1 MTPFPESLEGSAQ
14 GEGMEFLGKA
24 ALITGGGGGIS
35 GAIACELARGGADI
49 VLNDIDEN
57 LALSVQQDVQALGR
71 RAEVIVADVTR
82 AQEVEALFKHV
93 TDLFGRI
100 DILVNSTGFSQIRM
114 VEDIEETDWHRALDV
129 NLTAV
134 FLCCKAAIPIM
145 KAQGR
150 GKIVT
155 MSTVSAHRA
164 SIFSGAHYVAA
175 KTGLL
180 GLTRELAYE
189 LAPFNIQVNA
199 VCPGTTFTPQLAARV
214 PQARRDLLLGMVPT
228 GRFATPEDHAYA
240 VAFLASEKA
249 NFITGISLDVD
260 GGSLLSWMDYET
272 FVAARGKSPG
282 IGRQD

>member
-1 MTPFPESLEGSAQ
+1 
-14 GEGMEFLGKA
+14 MECDGKV

-49 VLNDIDEN
+49 VLNDIDEM
-57 LALSVQQDVQALGR
+57 LACSVQREVQALGR

-82 AQEVEALFKHV
+82 AQEVETLFKRV
-93 TDLFGRI
+93 MELYGRL

-114 VEDIEETDWHRALDV
+114 VEDIEESDWHRALDV

-145 KAQGR
+145 KAQGS

-214 PQARRDLLLGMVPT
+214 PQSRRDLLLGMVPT
-228 GRFATPEDHAYA
+228 GRFALPQDHAYA
-240 VAFLASEKA
+240 VAFLASDKA

-272 FVAARGKSPG
+272 FVAARGKAPEAG
-282 IGRQD
+282 QQD